1 MIPKTIYLPLGT
13 PQTQPSRYATLAA
26 AATGRT
32 PPQSITALPP
42 GTKMLYQ
49 ASCLA
54 TGARTSDP
62 NRLRNHR
69 SSSRES
75 VIIPRTRNLKL
86 WRICFRLKP
95 RFADLDTISVMTN
108 SILQKIKASVR
119 STNQWF
125 SETPQRSLE
134 QAYNAA
140 LQIKAIEDEHFNG
153 QKISPD
159 SADYGA
165 RVMAYFQ
172 AELNKYLNIAK
183 LRLAAFNAT
192 YSVLTLVNQN
202 PVSSNQFD
210 PATRSTNS
218 NRLGARD
225 QPTIILE
232 KLKFIDY
239 VISKYTAE
247 TRQTKPESS
256 LSLTVVPQ
264 NVKLEAS
271 QLEST
276 NLTGQVSSEQSDIIV
291 DKIENISDQTGVL
304 PRSILRTFTR
314 LTRELNP
321 KAEEDVVKKFRTSQA
336 KTAISLRFIL
346 LLIVIPLLTFQISK
360 LFVVGPIVDRNF
372 KSPQN
377 PIGIFLNEEQEEKAL
392 LKLQRFEEK
401 LKFDVLIGQ
410 SPELSPEIIEER
422 IKDKAKDLADE
433 YGQNS
438 ADAIKNVF
446 SDLFSIAAFCFVILR
461 SRREIE
467 ILKSFID
474 EIVYG
479 LSDSAKAFIIILF
492 TDMFVG
498 FHSPHGWEVILEGVS
513 RHWGLP
519 ENRQFIFLFI
529 ATFPVVLDTI
539 FKYWIFR
546 YLNRISPSAVAT
558 YRNMNE

>member
-1 MIPKTIYLPLGT
+1 M
-13 PQTQPSRYATLAA
+13 R
-26 AATGRT
+26 
-32 PPQSITALPP
+32 
-42 GTKMLYQ
+42 
-49 ASCLA
+49 
-54 TGARTSDP
+54 
-62 NRLRNHR
+62 
-69 SSSRES
+69 
-75 VIIPRTRNLKL
+75 
-86 WRICFRLKP
+86 
-95 RFADLDTISVMTN
+95 N

-119 STNQWF
+119 SANQWF
-125 SETPQRSLE
+125 SETPERSLE

-153 QKISPD
+153 KKISAD
-159 SADYGA
+159 SADYGGS
-165 RVMAYFQ
+165 VMAYFH
-172 AELNKYLNIAK
+172 AELNKNLNIAK

-192 YSVLTLVNQN
+192 HSVLTFVNQN
-202 PVSSNQFD
+202 TVSSNQV
-210 PATRSTNS
+210 SVNS
-218 NRLGARD
+218 NSIGARD
-225 QPTIILE
+225 QPIIILE
-232 KLKFIDY
+232 KLKFIDS
-239 VISKYTAE
+239 VISRYTGEPAQP
-247 TRQTKPESS
+247 RPDSS
-256 LSLTVVPQ
+256 LSLTVVPKD
-264 NVKLEAS
+264 VKLTTS
-271 QLEST
+271 QLEVT
-276 NLTGQVSSEQSDIIV
+276 NFNGQVASEPPEIG

-360 LFVVGPIVDRNF
+360 LFVVGPIVDQNF
-372 KSPQN
+372 KKPQN
-377 PIGIFLNEEQEEKAL
+377 PIGIFLNEELEEEAL
-392 LKLQRFEEK
+392 RDLQRFEEK
-401 LKFDVLIGQ
+401 LKFDVLIGK
-410 SPELSPEIIEER
+410 SPELSEEAKEEK
-422 IKDKAKDLADE
+422 IKDKAKELADE
-433 YGQNS
+433 YAQTS

-446 SDLFSIAAFCFVILR
+446 SDLFSLLAFCLVILN

-492 TDMFVG
+492 TDIFVG
-498 FHSPHGWEVILEGVS
+498 FHSPHGWEVILEGIS

>member
-1 MIPKTIYLPLGT
+1 MIAKTIYPPLPT

-26 AATGRT
+26 AATRTT

-42 GTKMLYQ
+42 GAKMLYQ

-54 TGARTSDP
+54 TGARTSEP
-62 NRLRNHR
+62 NRLRNRR

-86 WRICFRLKP
+86 WRICFRLKA
-95 RFADLDTISVMTN
+95 RFAHLDTISVMTN

-119 STNQWF
+119 SANQWF
-125 SETPQRSLE
+125 SETPERSLE

-153 QKISPD
+153 QKISPE

-165 RVMAYFQ
+165 SVMAYFQ

-202 PVSSNQFD
+202 PVSSNQFA

-232 KLKFIDY
+232 KLKFIDD

-247 TRQTKPESS
+247 NRQTKPDSS

-264 NVKLEAS
+264 NVEA
-271 QLEST
+271 T
-276 NLTGQVSSEQSDIIV
+276 NLNGQVSSEQSDIIV
-291 DKIENISDQTGVL
+291 NQIENISDQTGVL

-321 KAEEDVVKKFRTSQA
+321 RAEEDVVKKFRTSQA

-360 LFVVGPIVDRNF
+360 LFVVGPIVDQNF

-410 SPELSPEIIEER
+410 SPELSAEIIEER
-422 IKDKAKDLADE
+422 IKDKAKELANE
-433 YGQNS
+433 YGQIS

-446 SDLFSIAAFCFVILR
+446 SDLFSLAAFCFVILT

>member
-1 MIPKTIYLPLGT
+1 M
-13 PQTQPSRYATLAA
+13 R
-26 AATGRT
+26 
-32 PPQSITALPP
+32 
-42 GTKMLYQ
+42 
-49 ASCLA
+49 
-54 TGARTSDP
+54 
-62 NRLRNHR
+62 
-69 SSSRES
+69 
-75 VIIPRTRNLKL
+75 
-86 WRICFRLKP
+86 
-95 RFADLDTISVMTN
+95 N

-119 STNQWF
+119 SANQWF
-125 SETPQRSLE
+125 SETPERSLE

-153 QKISPD
+153 KRISAE

-165 RVMAYFQ
+165 SVMAYFH
-172 AELNKYLNIAK
+172 AELNKNLNIAK
-183 LRLAAFNAT
+183 LRLAAFNT
-192 YSVLTLVNQN
+192 THSVLTFVNQN
-202 PVSSNQFD
+202 NASSNQAD
-210 PATRSTNS
+210 PATKPANFNS
-218 NRLGARD
+218 IGARD
-225 QPTIILE
+225 QPIIILE
-232 KLKFIDY
+232 KLKFIDSI
-239 VISKYTAE
+239 ISKYTAE
-247 TRQTKPESS
+247 SGQTKPDSS

-264 NVKLEAS
+264 NVKLAAS
-271 QLEST
+271 QVEST
-276 NLTGQVSSEQSDIIV
+276 NLNGKVASERLETV

-321 KAEEDVVKKFRTSQA
+321 KAEEDVVKKFRSSQT

-346 LLIVIPLLTFQISK
+346 LLIVIPLLSFQISK
-360 LFVVGPIVDRNF
+360 LFIVGPIVEQTF
-372 KSPQN
+372 KKPQN
-377 PIGIFLNEEQEEKAL
+377 PVGIFLNEELEEQAL
-392 LKLQRFEEK
+392 RELQRFEEK
-401 LKFDVLIGQ
+401 LKFDVLIGRA
-410 SPELSPEIIEER
+410 PELSEEAREER
-422 IKDKAKDLADE
+422 IKDKAKELADE
-433 YGQNS
+433 YSQTS
-438 ADAIKNVF
+438 ADAVKNVF
-446 SDLFSIAAFCFVILR
+446 SDLFSLTAFCLVILT

-492 TDMFVG
+492 TDIFVG

-519 ENRQFIFLFI
+519 ENRQFIYLFI

>member
-1 MIPKTIYLPLGT
+1 
-13 PQTQPSRYATLAA
+13 
-26 AATGRT
+26 
-32 PPQSITALPP
+32 
-42 GTKMLYQ
+42 
-49 ASCLA
+49 
-54 TGARTSDP
+54 
-62 NRLRNHR
+62 
-69 SSSRES
+69 
-75 VIIPRTRNLKL
+75 
-86 WRICFRLKP
+86 
-95 RFADLDTISVMTN
+95 MTN

-119 STNQWF
+119 SANQWF
-125 SETPQRSLE
+125 SETPERSLE

-153 QKISPD
+153 QKISPE

-165 RVMAYFQ
+165 SVMAYFQ

-202 PVSSNQFD
+202 PVSSNQFA

-232 KLKFIDY
+232 KLKFIDD

-247 TRQTKPESS
+247 NRQTKPDSS

-264 NVKLEAS
+264 NVEA
-271 QLEST
+271 T
-276 NLTGQVSSEQSDIIV
+276 NLNGQVSSEQSDIIV
-291 DKIENISDQTGVL
+291 NQIENISDQTGVL

-321 KAEEDVVKKFRTSQA
+321 RAEEDVVKKFRTSQA

-360 LFVVGPIVDRNF
+360 LFVVGPIVDQNF

-410 SPELSPEIIEER
+410 SPELSAEIIEER
-422 IKDKAKDLADE
+422 IKDKAKELANE
-433 YGQNS
+433 YGQIS

-446 SDLFSIAAFCFVILR
+446 SDLFSLAAFCFVILT